1 MTRVIL
7 TSPES
12 TKLKAGRPCKLQ
24 HNQNQFRG
32 TKDML
37 RKSLLCGPAADNAEE
52 HLLSATL
59 NELGTSHHCSA
70 KIELFHQDS
79 KVQDVFVLNRGLV
92 KLIRVEEDGREM
104 IVGLRSPDWILG
116 AASAVSGGTHV
127 VTAVSVTACRLR
139 RISAKE
145 FLEHLRSDLQLSWR
159 LHKMH
164 SGEIREQFAR
174 MSQLGN
180 SSARHRLEYL
190 LWHLDS
196 TLKDDGTVQYTAT
209 NLPLKHWEI
218 AQLIA
223 VTPEH
228 LSRLLKKMQQ
238 EGLIH
243 T

>member
-1 MTRVIL
+1 
-7 TSPES
+7 
-12 TKLKAGRPCKLQ
+12 
-24 HNQNQFRG
+24 
-32 TKDML
+32 ML
-37 RKSLLCGPAADNAEE
+37 CKSLLCDPATGRAEE
-52 HLLSATL
+52 QLLSAGL
-59 NELGTSHHCSA
+59 DGLGTSHHCSA
-70 KIELFHQDS
+70 KIELFRQDS
-79 KVQDVFVLNRGLV
+79 QVHDVFVLNRGLV

-116 AASAVSGGTHV
+116 AASAVSEGAHV
-127 VTAVSVTACRLR
+127 VTAVSITDCYLR
-139 RISAKE
+139 RISAKA
-145 FLEHLRSDLQLSWR
+145 FLEILRSDPQLSWR

-164 SGEIREQFAR
+164 SSEIREQFTR

-180 SSARHRLEYL
+180 MSARHRLEHL
-190 LWHLDS
+190 LWQLTA
-196 TLKDDGTVQYTAT
+196 TLKDAGMVGYSSM

-238 EGLIH
+238 EGIIH